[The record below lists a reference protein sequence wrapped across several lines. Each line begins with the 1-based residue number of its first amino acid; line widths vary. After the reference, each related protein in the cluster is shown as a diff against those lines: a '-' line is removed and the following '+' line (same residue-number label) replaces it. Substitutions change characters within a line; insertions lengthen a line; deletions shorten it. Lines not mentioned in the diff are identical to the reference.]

1 MRVGTGEASRTRVVP
16 VLDQEAGRLTLEDS
30 EGEKGLERRW

>member
-16 VLDQEAGRLTLEDS
+16 VLDQEAGRLTEDS